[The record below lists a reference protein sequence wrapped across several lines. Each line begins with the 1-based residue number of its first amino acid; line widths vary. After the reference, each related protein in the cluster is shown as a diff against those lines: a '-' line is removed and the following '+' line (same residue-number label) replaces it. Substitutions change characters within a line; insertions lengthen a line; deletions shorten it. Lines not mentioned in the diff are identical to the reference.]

1 MCPPLSMMV
10 GTSFSLEELLA
21 ARPCGTRVVSG
32 QSNHSTQDI
41 MISAQ
46 EIIER
51 LGMQPHPEEG
61 GYFVQTYKS
70 EELISKLG
78 LPDRYPSERAFGTAI
93 FYLLTPDTFSALH
106 RLASDEIFHFYLGD
120 PVTML
125 QLHPDCSSTVVTL
138 GHDVLKGQE
147 LQVVVPRGT
156 WQGSFLNGGGEFA
169 LLGCT
174 VAPGFEYEDYEA
186 GDREAL
192 LEQYPDLGE
201 LIIRLTPGD

>member
-1 MCPPLSMMV
+1 MCV
-10 GTSFSLEELLA
+10 Q
-21 ARPCGTRVVSG
+21 VVSAVG
-32 QSNHSTQDI
+32 EGD
-41 MISAQ
+41 MISAE
-46 EIIER
+46 EIIQR

-70 EELISKLG
+70 EELISKLA
-78 LPDRYPSERAFGTAI
+78 LPDRYPSARAFGTAI

-125 QLHPDCSSTVVTL
+125 QLHPDGSSQVATL
-138 GHDVLKGQE
+138 GQDILQGQR

-156 WQGSFLNGGGEFA
+156 WQGSLLKEGGEFA

-186 GDREAL
+186 SLREEL
-192 LEQYPDLGE
+192 LQQYPDQRE
-201 LIIRLTPGD
+201 LILRLTVAG